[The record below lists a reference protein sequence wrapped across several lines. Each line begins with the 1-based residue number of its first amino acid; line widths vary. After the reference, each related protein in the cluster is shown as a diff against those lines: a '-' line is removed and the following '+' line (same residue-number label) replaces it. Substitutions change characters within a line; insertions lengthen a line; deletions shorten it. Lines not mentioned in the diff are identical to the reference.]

1 MLTFQP
7 HRTYSHSGPWTWD
20 KSQDEANVCLFSV
33 TGAWIA
39 VYQEDH
45 RVLGSRRSYKP
56 VRRSD
61 KFIRVAHAGA
71 GVVPD
76 VPTNLGWGGS
86 HLPPNCIDKWSEL
99 RKRFMAR
106 FAILRAC
113 FKTEITKITQKANE
127 TLQALL
133 SKNVGHMRVVIS
145 WTVSRTVDEMTR
157 GVDDFVRSEE
167 AYMSTELP

>member
-1 MLTFQP
+1 MTMYMNEGHLP
-7 HRTYSHSGPWTWD
+7 NDTWPTSMED
-20 KSQDEANVCLFSV
+20 TDEAFYYPDAPFTQRSIPCQLRLAKAFQR
-33 TGAWIA
+33 GAWIA

-45 RVLGSRRSYKP
+45 RVLGSRRSYKL

-61 KFIRVAHAGA
+61 KFIRVAHAGT

-76 VPTNLGWGGS
+76 VPTNLGWGGN
-86 HLPPNCIDKWSEL
+86 HLPPGCIDKWSEL

-145 WTVSRTVDEMTR
+145 WTCRNSC
-157 GVDDFVRSEE
+157 RSPR
-167 AYMSTELP
+167 S